1 MLKKIS
7 LAVFIAILV
16 PFTASGQ
23 TLFQAVS
30 SGDTVKALE
39 LIEAGADVNAAT
51 AGGTTVLILA
61 AETGHA
67 DVVEALIAKGASLN
81 ERNKTGMT
89 ALGLAKDNGH
99 DEIVRML
106 RDAGAA
112 E

>member
-1 MLKKIS
+1 MLKQVS
-7 LAVFIAILV
+7 LAVLIAILV

-30 SGDTVKALE
+30 GGGTAKALE

-51 AGGTTVLILA
+51 PGGTTALILA

-67 DVVEALIAKGASLN
+67 EVVEALIAKGAGLN
-81 ERNKTGMT
+81 ARNKTGMT
-89 ALGLAKDNGH
+89 ALGLALDNGH